1 MKQKASGHSRDY
13 SVGGNQVVPHA
24 PEFGDVFKLQGL
36 GAGLGS
42 WRHGVGGKNRN
53 RSLPPGLRD
62 LQRRPCP
69 SQLPVRSRAG
79 NRSWASSVR
88 RELNKQIPEEL
99 GKVYE

>member
-1 MKQKASGHSRDY
+1 M
-13 SVGGNQVVPHA
+13 VPHA

-42 WRHGVGGKNRN
+42 WRHGVGGKNWN

-69 SQLPVRSRAG
+69 GQLPVRSRAG